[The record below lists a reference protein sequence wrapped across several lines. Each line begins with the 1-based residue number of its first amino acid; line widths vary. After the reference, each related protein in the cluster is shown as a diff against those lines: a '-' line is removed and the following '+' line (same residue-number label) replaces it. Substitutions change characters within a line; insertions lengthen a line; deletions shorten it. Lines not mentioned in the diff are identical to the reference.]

1 MLTEFVDINRGV
13 PQGTILG
20 PILFSVM
27 VNDIKVIDP
36 TCSLLEKFADDLTLS
51 VPIRNNGSDG
61 SSLEVSN
68 IMKWAET
75 NRMDLNLGKTW
86 EMVLKGNTLKPL
98 PDPLQF
104 IERRDWL
111 KLLGVLFQNN
121 PCSWDM
127 HIKHILKKASSQL
140 HILRVC
146 KFYGYATHDLHL
158 LFNSLIMPIL
168 YFSIE
173 VWGCAYK
180 NKYLEQVNS
189 FLRHAYR
196 FGYTSR
202 LININDVINKRDH
215 KLWNKIVS
223 NPDNPLNELLPPQ
236 RTRCLRERRH
246 KYILPKVRTERFK
259 RVFINRCLFE
269 L

>member
-1 MLTEFVDINRGV
+1 MLWDTPQTELCQDGKTG
-13 PQGTILG
+13 Q
-20 PILFSVM
+20 SVE
-27 VNDIKVIDP
+27 D
-36 TCSLLEKFADDLTLS
+36 TLS
-51 VPIRNNGSDG
+51 EE
-61 SSLEVSN
+61 L
-68 IMKWAET
+68 
-75 NRMDLNLGKTW
+75 
-86 EMVLKGNTLKPL
+86 
-98 PDPLQF
+98 
-104 IERRDWL
+104 L
-111 KLLGVLFQNN
+111 KLLGVLFQNK

-127 HIKHILKKASSQL
+127 HIKHILKRASSQL

-189 FLRHAYR
+189 FLRRAYR

-202 LININDVINKRDH
+202 LININDVINERDH